1 MIELIV
7 IDTTDKKC
15 WEENFFKLKERF
27 DLSGLY
33 NDFEYDENY
42 NLFIALVNITGGIE
56 KNNIAHVTINYDREY
71 NPIMCSNADELFEI
85 YDNIEKYNTAYK
97 LGLL

>member
-1 MIELIV
+1 MIIEFEMFEADMNIPKVGDYV
-7 IDTTDKKC
+7 ICDVGNEATYFI
-15 WEENFFKLKERF
+15 NFISNNIGK
-27 DLSGLY
+27 
-33 NDFEYDENY
+33 
-42 NLFIALVNITGGIE
+42 LVNITGGIE